1 MGLIRDYELDRWEI
15 AWPTV
20 IILVHTVVLTFTG
33 INQVLIKE

>member
-20 IILVHTVVLTFTG
+20 IILVHTVELLWTG
-33 INQVLIKE
+33 IKQEIQVE